1 MNQRWMRIGIGVF
14 VALSLV
20 LLATLIVLFNSL
32 PRIFKATT
40 VYTARFTDDVS
51 GLAVGAPVRRAGV
64 PVGAVGDITLDDLTS
79 EVRVHLVLDKPH
91 LIRNDEQVTLVA
103 NLLGNDASIDLVTL
117 PPPEGQAP
125 DRSPVSPDV
134 VLNGVRAGNVS
145 SLISRASDVVPT
157 TQDTLNDIRKS
168 IQRIEKM
175 TPLVEDTFR
184 EYRDLGRS
192 LNNSVPDLR
201 RTNDDIDKL
210 AKSIDKLAQS
220 ANDAMPALRSDA
232 DDLAAAARA
241 WQKVGER
248 TDLLIQQNQEKIT
261 QAIDRFNEALGR
273 ATSLLSDENI
283 RNVTLTLRNTSK
295 ASESFPSISHNADEF
310 LKESGNSL
318 QRFNATMTRMDD
330 LSQNLQKITK
340 PYSDRSETTSRN
352 LDESLAKLNRT
363 LTDLNQMVQAIG
375 QSNGTFNKLLTDPS
389 LYNNLDAVACQA
401 AKAAP
406 LISLIL
412 KDVEIFTDKLARHPE
427 SIGLGGLVRPG
438 SGLKDPPAPMPGLV
452 IPPGHP

>member
-1 MNQRWMRIGIGVF
+1 MRIGIGVF

-32 PRIFKATT
+32 PRLFKATT

-51 GLAVGAPVRRAGV
+51 GLAVGAPVRRSGV
-64 PVGAVGDITLDDLTS
+64 PVGTVGDIALDDLTS

-103 NLLGNDASIDLVTL
+103 NLLGNDVGIDLVTL
-117 PPPEGQAP
+117 PPPEGKAP
-125 DRSPVSPDV
+125 DRSPVPTDV
-134 VLNGVRAGNVS
+134 VLNGVRAGNVN
-145 SLISRASDVVPT
+145 SLISRASEVVPT

-201 RTNDDIDKL
+201 RTNDDVDKL
-210 AKSIDKLAQS
+210 AKSMDKLAQS
-220 ANDAMPALRSDA
+220 ANDAMPSLRSDA
-232 DDLAAAARA
+232 DDLAATARA

-248 TDLLIQQNQEKIT
+248 TDVLIQQNQEKIT
-261 QAIDRFNEALGR
+261 QAIDRFNEAMGR
-273 ATSLLSDENI
+273 ATALLSEENV
-283 RNVTLTLRNTSK
+283 RNATIMLRNTSK
-295 ASESFPSISHNADEF
+295 ASESFPSISRNTDEF

-318 QRFNATMTRMDD
+318 QRFNATMTRVDD

-340 PYSDRSETTSRN
+340 PYADRGDTTARN

-363 LTDLNQMVQAIG
+363 LTDLNQLVQAVG
-375 QSNGTFNKLLTDPS
+375 QSDGTFNKLLTDPS

-438 SGLKDPPAPMPGLV
+438 SGLKDPPTPSPGL
-452 IPPGHP
+452 IISPQHP